1 MIVVNNLNEKQII
14 DIANLEEKIFSPN
27 NYNEDELKGFSN
39 SHNFLFYLI
48 YQSDNLVS
56 YAIVLNLKNSCEIYK
71 IATIFEYRNE
81 NYASNILNS
90 IKEKFNQID
99 IEVSTNGC
107 TKNFYIKNGF
117 NELYVRKKYYY
128 DGSDAIIMQFKNK

>member
-14 DIANLEEKIFSPN
+14 DIVNLEEKIFSPN

-56 YAIVLNLKNSCEIYK
+56 YAIVLNLKNSW
-71 IATIFEYRNE
+71 RW
-81 NYASNILNS
+81 
-90 IKEKFNQID
+90 
-99 IEVSTNGC
+99 
-107 TKNFYIKNGF
+107 
-117 NELYVRKKYYY
+117 
-128 DGSDAIIMQFKNK
+128 